1 MALPSITESPSTSED
16 TPGQAVVPYRL
27 PTAAVALMAPPPV
40 DTATL
45 TAIRARIEPNS
56 GWWQFPLPR
65 IPWQVRLGLGVY
77 SAVVAL
83 GVVAIA
89 WAAYLGASR

>member
-1 MALPSITESPSTSED
+1 MALPSTTESPSPAAD
-16 TPGQAVVPYRL
+16 TPAAVVPYRL
-27 PTAAVALMAPPPV
+27 ATSAVAVLEPRRV

-45 TAIRARIEPNS
+45 TAIRARIEPNQ

-65 IPWQVRLGLGVY
+65 IPWQVSLGLGVY

-89 WAAYLGASR
+89 IAAYLGAHR

>member
-1 MALPSITESPSTSED
+1 MALPSTTESPSTAGD
-16 TPGQAVVPYRL
+16 TPAQVTPYRL
-27 PTAAVALMAPPPV
+27 ATSAVEVWTPGPLDPAMHA
-40 DTATL
+40 
-45 TAIRARIEPNS
+45 AIRARIEPNE

-77 SAVVAL
+77 STVVAV

>member
-1 MALPSITESPSTSED
+1 MASPSTSESPSPAAD
-16 TPGQAVVPYRL
+16 TPAEVVPYRL
-27 PTAAVALMAPPPV
+27 PTSAVAVWTPPAI
-40 DTATL
+40 DTAAHA
-45 TAIRARIEPNS
+45 AIRARIEPNQ

-65 IPWQVRLGLGVY
+65 VPWQVSLGLGVY

-89 WAAYLGASR
+89 IAAYLGAHR